1 MFQQSNMILFW
12 YCVCMLA
19 ESHNAV
25 SDTCM
30 LCASVFLSS
39 SIFMHNIFKIGTMQS
54 QEKAEIACVNTS
66 VVTEFQTLKRELIIS
81 VP

>member
-1 MFQQSNMILFW
+1 
-12 YCVCMLA
+12 MLV

-25 SDTCM
+25 SDTCT

-54 QEKAEIACVNTS
+54 QEKAEIALVNTS
-66 VVTEFQTLKRELIIS
+66 VVMEFQTLKRELIIS
-81 VP
+81 IP